1 MTRLLERRLVRLE
14 TAAGVGL
21 VLPVIFVTFVAPGG
35 TEPPCDTATVN
46 GKVWHR
52 EVGEGNDAS
61 RSRVAVEA
69 KPARPGC
76 GVVAL
81 LNWQAV

>member
-1 MTRLLERRLVRLE
+1 MTGPLGRRLARLE

-21 VLPVIFVTFVAPGG
+21 VLPVIFVTFVAPDG

-52 EVGEGNDAS
+52 EVGEADDAF

-69 KPARPGC
+69 RPARPGW
-76 GVVAL
+76 GVMVFL
-81 LNWQAV
+81 D